1 MDSRK
6 EKRAKGL
13 DTFFRILGVIVFGIA
28 GIMEVVLVALFGL
41 ICGACFGT
49 IDFDRK

>member
-1 MDSRK
+1 MDNK
-6 EKRAKGL
+6 AEKRAKGF
-13 DTFFRILGVIVFGIA
+13 DTFLRIVGAIVFGIV

-41 ICGACFGT
+41 ISGACFGT